1 MGQPTTTTGFCNPSV
16 HHGVLTR
23 RQYRSCCPRHPPV
36 VASAQQSDKNGG
48 EDLDEVETDTVLSR
62 RVFSA
67 GIFATGLFTAIEG
80 AQLFYGDEYKDKLLA
95 PVKRAVPSW
104 FPNEQELKPAP
115 RAPLDKEFASLYYS
129 EHARVA
135 VALGLLT
142 AEVLKREEEE
152 LLTRSRA
159 LFFTSKEAA
168 TEREEFNYRLYARV
182 HTIATHTSP
191 KQRLTFA
198 RTLGE
203 AMYKRLAAT
212 CDLPNPR
219 AARRNLRGTLAVDD
233 LLAALQVVLAK
244 LQAIGWIT
252 GSTVGELDTLMLAE
266 EGRGELTVTCDG
278 VLTLPTAMLLGEE
291 RYEEA
296 SPKVSGM
303 LVALLASYGCSSI
316 SSEDYYLDSVYR
328 PDASLYSPTLLVTQ
342 FDFTVPGP
350 G

>member
-1 MGQPTTTTGFCNPSV
+1 MGQGAPSAGFCHPSV
-16 HHGVLTR
+16 HPVLTR
-23 RQYRSCCPRHPPV
+23 RPRRSCCHLHPAT
-36 VASAQQSDKNGG
+36 VASARQSDNGG
-48 EDLDEVETDTVLSR
+48 DDLEDVETDTVLSR

-95 PVKRAVPSW
+95 PVKRAIPSW

-115 RAPLDKEFASLYYS
+115 RAPMDMEFASLYYN

-135 VALGLLT
+135 VAMELLSA
-142 AEVLKREEEE
+142 AELKQEEDE

-159 LFFTSKEAA
+159 LFFTSTEAA
-168 TEREEFNYRLYARV
+168 TRREEFNYRLYARV

-191 KQRLTFA
+191 RQRLAFA

-203 AMYKRLAAT
+203 AMYKRLAAM
-212 CDLPNPR
+212 CELPDPK
-219 AARRNLRGTLAVDD
+219 AARRDLRGTPAVDD
-233 LLAALQVVLAK
+233 LLAALQIVLAK

-252 GSTVGELDTLMLAE
+252 GSTIGELDSLMLAE
-266 EGRGELTVTCDG
+266 EGRGELTVTCND

-291 RYEEA
+291 RFEEA

-303 LVALLASYGCSSI
+303 LAALLASYGCSSI